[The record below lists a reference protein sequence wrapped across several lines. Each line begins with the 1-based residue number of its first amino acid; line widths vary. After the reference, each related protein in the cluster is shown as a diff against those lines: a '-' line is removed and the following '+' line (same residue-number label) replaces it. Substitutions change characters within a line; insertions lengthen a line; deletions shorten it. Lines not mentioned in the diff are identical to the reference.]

1 MREAKAQAAKRQTNN
16 YEGQSL
22 SESKEIKAREPRV
35 HMCTNLVPRPS
46 LPPTAC
52 ICILQVTKNWRRGS
66 LGTRLH
72 PYHML
77 MYLVPK
83 PGYEATRTSYP
94 PELLQSCTHMG
105 IHYCIHYCMQSRQT
119 QLATITL
126 FDNSTCT

>member
-52 ICILQVTKNWRRGS
+52 ICILQVTKNWSREQDYIHTTCLCTLYPNLGMRLRG
-66 LGTRLH
+66 
-72 PYHML
+72 
-77 MYLVPK
+77 
-83 PGYEATRTSYP
+83 
-94 PELLQSCTHMG
+94 
-105 IHYCIHYCMQSRQT
+105 
-119 QLATITL
+119 LATHPNYL
-126 FDNSTCT
+126 